1 MPDVKEMEVSLMIKP
16 TLSLAKFFEIK
27 GLKKELT
34 LLYFG
39 HAEVF
44 TPELEREYT
53 EWVQTDEGRS
63 YLKGGTNY
71 KEDNK

>member
-1 MPDVKEMEVSLMIKP
+1 MIKP

-39 HAEVF
+39 HTEVL
-44 TPELEREYT
+44 TPELQAEYM

-63 YLKGGTNY
+63 YLKGGANY
-71 KEDNK
+71 KDGSK